1 MNEKREVGG
10 EINEGISLLDLV
22 NIIRSNLLLL
32 FTTILV
38 FLIGGVVYTY
48 VLVTPMYTSSIS
60 LQIHIEKGETT
71 GTDAVKTVAVTQ
83 VANNIM
89 EYIKFPDLIKPFVVE
104 YFATDNPQEVNKL
117 TKMIAGRIKAS
128 QVGSASAVQITYS
141 HENPEEATEILT
153 QLVEELARRINLSPN
168 DEESLKFSSETVK
181 IINRPL
187 VNPNQKPS
195 SPNKVLNIS
204 LSIVVGVVAG
214 VLIIFLKEQFKL
226 YYSSKKEVEQFL
238 QLPVLTIID
247 SASRR

>member
-1 MNEKREVGG
+1 
-10 EINEGISLLDLV
+10 
-22 NIIRSNLLLL
+22 
-32 FTTILV
+32 
-38 FLIGGVVYTY
+38 
-48 VLVTPMYTSSIS
+48 
-60 LQIHIEKGETT
+60 
-71 GTDAVKTVAVTQ
+71 
-83 VANNIM
+83 M
-89 EYIKFPDLIKPFVVE
+89 EYIKFPDLLNFVVE

-117 TKMIAGRIKAS
+117 TKMIAGRIKQAS